1 LSGEGNERPRSLSE
15 FCLEAAE
22 TSDRTW
28 SSVLA
33 RIADLKDQLSQEE
46 RLRLERD
53 VATVLSFQPPCF
65 PASLH

>member
-1 LSGEGNERPRSLSE
+1 
-15 FCLEAAE
+15 
-22 TSDRTW
+22 
-28 SSVLA
+28 LA